1 MGREREKKS
10 CRKSSSFSSLSTGPG
25 VGLHRELKTTKP
37 ESNTTQ
43 NDIDDDVR
51 RIVFRSFPRQP
62 ATRSTR
68 PKSINVKKKK
78 KSRRPVSFCHGKQ
91 KPNTTN
97 SAGLGN
103 FTTPLRWDPRQR
115 KKKAIRRNT
124 EALTN
129 THTLTQRDLLRTP
142 IAHRRQSGAAGWKSK
157 PSGPLLPPSTVNH
170 LPSPNNN
177 DNSSNNNSS
186 NNRAHIRRAPN
197 GRPMGG
203 GWWVVGGGW
212 WVAGGGRGGGG
223 GGLEAYH
230 WQSIAINGPAAAKKN
245 KRKTPRDR
253 RPKRND
259 QWHRRSESYNIII
272 INNNN
277 SNNSNNNNDNIEINV
292 LIGWG
297 RQRENSVKKTKKPG
311 KHASTKWKR
320 FGGRGKQ
327 NRRKMREREKRRKK
341 KRTKTVKPTVTHS
354 FTVVLRWG
362 RARGGGSVSRPHIR
376 VRIHI
381 RHRTLLFPFDFF
393 FWPQNV
399 RSFPLTRKKKK
410 PFRPEAAHLFA
421 SRKRPKNAKSKPIS
435 CRNRSLDRP
444 PSLNS
449 IP

>member
-1 MGREREKKS
+1 MSFFLSRSEQRFNRNLTSNRDPDATWIEERSGCHGNAPFRLANGARERKKKLS
-10 CRKSSSFSSLSTGPG
+10 QKFFLFLPFNRSGCRVAPRVENDETRVEHDAKRHRRRRSAYRFPLVSS
-25 VGLHRELKTTKP
+25 
-37 ESNTTQ
+37 
-43 NDIDDDVR
+43 
-51 RIVFRSFPRQP
+51 
-62 ATRSTR
+62 ATRNSVDP
-68 PKSINVKKKK
+68 PKKYQRKKKK

-203 GWWVVGGGW
+203 GWWVVAGGW

-230 WQSIAINGPAAAKKN
+230 
-245 KRKTPRDR
+245 
-253 RPKRND
+253 
-259 QWHRRSESYNIII
+259 
-272 INNNN
+272 
-277 SNNSNNNNDNIEINV
+277 
-292 LIGWG
+292 
-297 RQRENSVKKTKKPG
+297 
-311 KHASTKWKR
+311 
-320 FGGRGKQ
+320 
-327 NRRKMREREKRRKK
+327 
-341 KRTKTVKPTVTHS
+341 
-354 FTVVLRWG
+354 
-362 RARGGGSVSRPHIR
+362 
-376 VRIHI
+376 
-381 RHRTLLFPFDFF
+381 
-393 FWPQNV
+393 
-399 RSFPLTRKKKK
+399 
-410 PFRPEAAHLFA
+410 
-421 SRKRPKNAKSKPIS
+421 
-435 CRNRSLDRP
+435 
-444 PSLNS
+444 
-449 IP
+449 